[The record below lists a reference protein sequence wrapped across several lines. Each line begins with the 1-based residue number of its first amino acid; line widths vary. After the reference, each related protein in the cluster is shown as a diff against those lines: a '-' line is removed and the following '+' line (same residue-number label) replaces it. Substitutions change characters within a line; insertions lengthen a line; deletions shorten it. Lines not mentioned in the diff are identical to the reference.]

1 MMLSEVTFGR
11 TRYKLCATGLAT
23 ISIHGI
29 SLTMIIPGKQSVS
42 AFDEFAL
49 FNMDAAAVWTHCG
62 IFSTEFGSPVNM
74 LVLVLILSHGIH
86 IAPHFH
92 YMALQPLTTIS

>member
-11 TRYKLCATGLAT
+11 TRYKLCAAGLAS

-29 SLTMIIPGKQSVS
+29 SLTVIIPRKQGVP
-42 AFDEFAL
+42 AFDELAL

-62 IFSTEFGSPVNM
+62 IFSTEFGSPVNKF
-74 LVLVLILSHGIH
+74 VLVLILSHGIH
-86 IAPHFH
+86 IAPHSAIWLYSH
-92 YMALQPLTTIS
+92 